1 MRDLFVAAI
10 VFGTLPFVLRRPFI
24 GILLLTW
31 LGYMNPHLL
40 CYGFM
45 LSMPVVYI
53 VTIVT
58 LIGMVAT
65 DRTKRMVWS
74 REVVV
79 LLLFLVW
86 MAITTTQAF
95 YPELA
100 MIQLIKVLKIQTLTL
115 MALVML
121 STELR
126 VRSFIW
132 IIVLSIGFYGVK
144 GGLFTI
150 AHGGSY
156 RVQGP
161 PTSFISEN
169 NELALA
175 LVMTIPLMRY
185 LQVREPNRWV
195 KLGLTG
201 AMVLMAIGAIGSQ
214 SRGALVALALT
225 GLIFWIKSRKKFMTL
240 AMIVTAVVSIAAIMP
255 SAWYERMNTIKTYD
269 QDESALG
276 RLNAWGMAWN
286 LARDRFLGGGFDTF
300 RPEVFA
306 RYGPEPNRVHDVH
319 SIYFGVLGHHGFVGL
334 FLFLLLL
341 VLTWMKC
348 SAVIKRVRKRPEF
361 EWAGQ
366 LAGMI
371 QVSLVGYMSA
381 GAFLG
386 LMYFDY
392 PYHLMV
398 VAVVL
403 YAMVSA
409 TPRPSPVGVPP
420 PGASHP
426 APPGL
431 TART

>member
-1 MRDLFVAAI
+1 MRDLIVAAI
-10 VFGTLPFVLRRPFI
+10 VFGSLPFVLRRPFI
-24 GILLLTW
+24 GVLLLTW

-58 LIGMVAT
+58 LIGMVAS

-74 REVVV
+74 REIVV
-79 LLLFLVW
+79 LLLFLIW
-86 MAITTTQAF
+86 MCITTTQAF

-100 MIQLIKVLKIQTLTL
+100 TIQLVKVLKIQTLT
-115 MALVML
+115 MMVLVML
-121 STELR
+121 TNEQR
-126 VRSFIW
+126 IRAFIW
-132 IIVLSIGFYGVK
+132 VIVVSIGFYGVK

-150 AHGGSY
+150 AHGGAY

-175 LVMTIPLMRY
+175 IVMTIPLARY
-185 LQVREPNRWV
+185 LQVRETNRWI

-201 AMVLMAIGAIGSQ
+201 AMILMAFGAIGSQ
-214 SRGALVALALT
+214 SRGALVALTLT
-225 GLIFWIKSRKKFMTL
+225 GVMFWLKSRNKLPTL
-240 AMIVTAVVSIAAIMP
+240 AIGLAAAASILAIMP
-255 SAWYERMNTIKTYD
+255 ASWYERMNTIKTYD
-269 QDESALG
+269 QDDSALG
-276 RLNAWGMAWN
+276 RINAWGMAWN

-300 RPEVFA
+300 RREVFA
-306 RYGPEPNRVHDVH
+306 LYGPEPNRVHDVH

-341 VLTWMKC
+341 GLTWAKC
-348 SAVIKRVRKRPEF
+348 SAILKRVKTRPELD
-361 EWAGQ
+361 WAGQ
-366 LAGMI
+366 LAAMV
-371 QVSLVGYMSA
+371 QVSLIGYMSA

-403 YAMVSA
+403 YAMS
-409 TPRPSPVGVPP
+409 TRPRPALPN
-420 PGASHP
+420 
-426 APPGL
+426 
-431 TART
+431 